1 MHSKLENAWNVAD
14 TIRISE
20 LAEQYWKHYW
30 ISYLTIRKMLESW
43 HD

>member
-20 LAEQYWKHYW
+20 MAEQYWTLLDI
-30 ISYLTIRKMLESW
+30 ISNN
-43 HD
+43 